1 MGDADIGQLLTP
13 RNRLRLYKSDIHGLR
28 SKHGSSRPP
37 PQQIPMAIL
46 MAATIEE
53 RITRLAILMAATIE
67 ERITHLEQAL
77 LEQPPT
83 AQSWDNLLN
92 RVSALEDRLLAADDQ
107 PTADQLSRVTLQAE
121 IDAWQRVNP
130 GATMADWT
138 VHFARTR
145 GLGVAA

>member
-1 MGDADIGQLLTP
+1 
-13 RNRLRLYKSDIHGLR
+13 
-28 SKHGSSRPP
+28 
-37 PQQIPMAIL
+37 MAIL
-46 MAATIEE
+46 MAATIEG
-53 RITRLAILMAATIE
+53 
-67 ERITHLEQAL
+67 RITHLEQAL

-138 VHFARTR
+138 IHFATTR

>member
-1 MGDADIGQLLTP
+1 
-13 RNRLRLYKSDIHGLR
+13 
-28 SKHGSSRPP
+28 
-37 PQQIPMAIL
+37 MATL
-46 MAATIEE
+46 MAAIIEG
-53 RITRLAILMAATIE
+53 RIKD
-67 ERITHLEQAL
+67 LEQAF
-77 LEQPPT
+77 LEQLPA
-83 AQSWDNLLN
+83 AQAWDNLLN

-107 PTADQLSRVTLQAE
+107 PTADQLSHAVLQAE

>member
-1 MGDADIGQLLTP
+1 
-13 RNRLRLYKSDIHGLR
+13 
-28 SKHGSSRPP
+28 
-37 PQQIPMAIL
+37 MATL
-46 MAATIEE
+46 MAANIEE
-53 RITRLAILMAATIE
+53 RIA
-67 ERITHLEQAL
+67 HLERGL

-83 AQSWDNLLN
+83 AQAWDNLLN

-130 GATMADWT
+130 GADVIEWT
-138 VHFARTR
+138 LHFARTR